1 LTGFVASM
9 IAKFITPGAAHGGFF
24 LTASLDT
31 GGSVAAT
38 YIGEFLGWDKHVE
51 TAGLIGVVVG
61 AAVLLL
67 GHSLA
72 TKK

>member
-1 LTGFVASM
+1 M
-9 IAKFITPGAAHGGFF
+9 
-24 LTASLDT
+24 TASLDT